1 MYIHKG
7 GGEEQCL
14 HWLLMFLHSL
24 LPPKMS
30 KASKMWTLLQA
41 EESFN
46 EDRDHVFQSY
56 IFFLRFFNYLLLLS
70 LLEGI
75 F

>member
-1 MYIHKG
+1 MEKSSAYMGYLIT
-7 GGEEQCL
+7 
-14 HWLLMFLHSL
+14 FLHSL
-24 LPPKMS
+24 LSPKMF
-30 KASKMWTLLQA
+30 KASKMWTLLLE

-46 EDRDHVFQSY
+46 DNRDHVFQSY
-56 IFFLRFFNYLLLLS
+56 IIFLCFFNYLLLLS